1 MAAIDLGTNGEVMVT
16 DGDRI
21 LTASTAAGPAFEG
34 VNISCGTRAVD
45 GAVVGVKIKGG
56 DVYFDTIAEESPV
69 GLTGSGLLSVV
80 HEFRKI
86 GMIEPSGRI
95 TPTPPRMANRIGE
108 GPHGSRMILLTRDG
122 KLGLTQLDIREL
134 QKAKG
139 AIRAAI
145 NVLMGQLDLQP
156 SELERVILTGS
167 FGGQVDI
174 DAVIEL
180 GMIPPVRREVVETI
194 ANGAGFG
201 AAMFLTDEGFDSAE
215 ELAEHA
221 EQVDLDLDPDFNMQ
235 FVESMALSPNGR
247 SR

>member
-1 MAAIDLGTNGEVMVT
+1 
-16 DGDRI
+16 
-21 LTASTAAGPAFEG
+21 
-34 VNISCGTRAVD
+34 
-45 GAVVGVKIKGG
+45 
-56 DVYFDTIAEESPV
+56 
-69 GLTGSGLLSVV
+69 
-80 HEFRKI
+80 
-86 GMIEPSGRI
+86 
-95 TPTPPRMANRIGE
+95 
-108 GPHGSRMILLTRDG
+108 MILLTRDG